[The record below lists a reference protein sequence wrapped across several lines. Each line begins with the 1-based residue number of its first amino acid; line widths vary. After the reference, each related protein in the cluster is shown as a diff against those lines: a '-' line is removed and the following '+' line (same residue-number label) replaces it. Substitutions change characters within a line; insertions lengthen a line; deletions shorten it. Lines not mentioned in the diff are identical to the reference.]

1 MHMSEQ
7 VNQQRGGSAMP
18 AAGDWTPAM
27 VRDEADALKHKPG
40 ALLPI
45 LHAVQNRIGYI
56 PEGAVGIIAEVL
68 QQTRAE
74 VHGVISFYHHFR
86 THPVG
91 SKVVHVCRAEACQ
104 SMGGRALEAHIK
116 ARLGVDYHGTTADN
130 EFTLEPVYCLGNCA
144 CAPSIRVNDD
154 IHGRITPQK
163 FDRLADKLTTAT
175 LDIR

>member
-1 MHMSEQ
+1 MHISEQ
-7 VNQQRGGSAMP
+7 ANQQLGGSTMP
-18 AAGDWTPAM
+18 GAGDWTPDM
-27 VRDEADALKHKPG
+27 VRDEVDALTHKPG

-45 LHAVQNRIGYI
+45 LHAIQNRIGYI
-56 PEGAVGIIAEVL
+56 PEGAVAIIAEAL

-91 SKVVHVCRAEACQ
+91 SKVIHVCRAEACQ
-104 SMGGRALEAHIK
+104 AMGGRALEAHIK
-116 ARLGVDYHGTTADN
+116 SRLGVDYHGTTADN

-154 IHGRITPQK
+154 VHGRITPQK
-163 FDRLADKLTTAT
+163 FDRLADKLTTAP
-175 LDIR
+175 LDIQ

>member
-1 MHMSEQ
+1 MHMSE
-7 VNQQRGGSAMP
+7 VNQQPLDAM
-18 AAGDWTPAM
+18 AYASDWTPDM
-27 VRDEADALKHKPG
+27 VRDEVGALKHKPG

-56 PEGAVGIIAEVL
+56 PEGAVAIIAEAL

-91 SKVVHVCRAEACQ
+91 SKVIHVCRAEACQ
-104 SMGGRALEAHIK
+104 AMGGRMLEAHIK
-116 ARLGVDYHGTTADN
+116 DRLGVDYHGTSADN

-154 IHGRITPQK
+154 IHGRMTPQK
-163 FDRLADKLTTAT
+163 FDRLADKLTTSA

>member
-1 MHMSEQ
+1 MHRS
-7 VNQQRGGSAMP
+7 QQTSQQPPGATMP
-18 AAGDWTPAM
+18 SAGDWTPDMIRGA
-27 VRDEADALKHKPG
+27 VDSLKHKPG
-40 ALLPI
+40 PLLPI
-45 LHAVQNRIGYI
+45 LHAVQNRVGYI
-56 PEGAVGIIAEVL
+56 PEGAVAIIAEAL

-91 SKVVHVCRAEACQ
+91 SKVIHVCRAEACQ
-104 SMGGRALEAHIK
+104 AMGGRALEDHIK

-163 FDRLADKLTTAT
+163 FDRLADRLTTST
-175 LDIR
+175 LEIR

>member
-7 VNQQRGGSAMP
+7 IDQPPVASHG
-18 AAGDWTPAM
+18 AATGDWTPDM
-27 VRDEADALKHKPG
+27 IREEVVALKHKPG

-45 LHAVQNRIGYI
+45 LHAVQNLVGYI
-56 PEGAVGIIAEVL
+56 PEGAVAIIAEAL

-91 SKVVHVCRAEACQ
+91 SKVIHVCRAEACQ
-104 SMGGRALEAHIK
+104 AMGGRDLEAHIK
-116 ARLGVDYHGTTADN
+116 SRLGVDYHGTTADN

-144 CAPSIRVNDD
+144 CAPSIRVNDN
-154 IHGRITPQK
+154 IHGRMTPQK

-175 LDIR
+175 LEIR